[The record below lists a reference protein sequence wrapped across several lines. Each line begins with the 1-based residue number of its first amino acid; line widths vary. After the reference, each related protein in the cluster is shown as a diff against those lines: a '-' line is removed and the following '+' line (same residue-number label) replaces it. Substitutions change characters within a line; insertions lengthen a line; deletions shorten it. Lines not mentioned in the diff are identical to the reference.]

1 MKKNIIKF
9 KNLEVQLGGKAI
21 LKNISFTL
29 LEKEPLCIIGEGS
42 SGKTTLLKSILG
54 LAPITS
60 GEILINE
67 VSLNKNNYLTD
78 NHYFNK
84 FGVVFQK
91 DALFDSLL
99 VWENIMFKKL
109 NFNFKKEELVNHA
122 KRLLKKVDMD
132 EQSCFLY
139 PSELSGGM
147 KKRVAIAR
155 AVSTNPSF
163 LILDEPTAGLDP
175 IKTNKIFTIIKNLS
189 QEFNVTVMAVT
200 SDMKGALKYFKKILM
215 LRNSTV
221 YWHGNS
227 EEAKKQ
233 KMQGLQD
240 ILKKV

>member
-9 KNLEVQLGGKAI
+9 KNLEVQLGGKTI
-21 LKNISFTL
+21 LRNISFTL

-54 LAPITS
+54 LVPITS

-67 VSLNKNNYLTD
+67 VSINKNNYLID
-78 NHYFNK
+78 NYYFNK

-109 NFNFKKEELVNHA
+109 NLNFKKEELVNQA
-122 KRLLKKVDMD
+122 KNLLKKVDMD

-175 IKTNKIFTIIKNLS
+175 IKTNKIFSIIKHFFHVN
-189 QEFNVTVMAVT
+189 
-200 SDMKGALKYFKKILM
+200 YI
-215 LRNSTV
+215 
-221 YWHGNS
+221 
-227 EEAKKQ
+227 
-233 KMQGLQD
+233 
-240 ILKKV
+240 